1 MKEHAEKALNELYQK
16 HKHEGIL
23 SMYLWGSIL
32 TDDFKQR
39 SSDIDSIAVVE
50 DSFPIEKEQEMINFV
65 RNSNPDMKEFFIRV
79 LYVSELN
86 GENPKAPLASVI
98 DPRLLLLEMPNWD
111 CVVGKN
117 LTNQDFTLKPP
128 SFAEA
133 IKIHLAQIKEKGWD
147 KVSLILH
154 DKHMYFIK
162 TLCRI
167 VDLLQ
172 KERGDQSPFSYSKI
186 ARVAGVSGS
195 NLEKETIA
203 TILEVRRNNWD
214 YQTFLTNE
222 LIFQK
227 FLDSLKISENQD

>member
-1 MKEHAEKALNELYQK
+1 MKERAQKALNELYQK
-16 HKHEGIL
+16 YKDEGIL

-32 TDDFKQR
+32 TDDFNQS
-39 SSDIDSIAVVE
+39 SSDIDSIAIVE
-50 DSFPIEKEQEMINFV
+50 DTFPLEKEQEMMDFV
-65 RNSNPDMKEFFIRV
+65 RNNNPDMKEFFVRI
-79 LYVSELN
+79 LYMRELN
-86 GENPKAPLASVI
+86 SENPKAPLASVI
-98 DPRLLLLEMPNWD
+98 DPRLLLLEMPNWYY
-111 CVVGKN
+111 VVGKN

-147 KVSLILH
+147 EVSLIPH

-167 VDLLQ
+167 IDLLQ
-172 KERGDQSPFSYSKI
+172 KERGERSLFSYSKI

-195 NLEKETIA
+195 DLEKETVVA
-203 TILEVRRNNWD
+203 ILEVKRNNWD

-222 LIFQK
+222 HIFQR
-227 FLDSLKISENQD
+227 FLDSLKT